1 MQVEIGQKLGKIDK
15 FAKLIIYINRLF
27 IPKSFVKLGKD
38 SNTNGYFFPVV
49 DNSGKT

>member
-15 FAKLIIYINRLF
+15 YAKLTIYINRLF

>member
-1 MQVEIGQKLGKIDK
+1 MQMEIGQKLGKIDK
-15 FAKLIIYINRLF
+15 YAKLIIYINRLF

>member
-1 MQVEIGQKLGKIDK
+1 MQMEIGQKLGKIDK
-15 FAKLIIYINRLF
+15 YARLIIYINRLF

-38 SNTNGYFFPVV
+38 SNTNGYFFPVI

>member
-15 FAKLIIYINRLF
+15 YAKLIIYINRLF

-38 SNTNGYFFPVV
+38 SNTKGYFFPVV

>member
-15 FAKLIIYINRLF
+15 YAKLIIYINRLF
-27 IPKSFVKLGKD
+27 IPKSFVKLGKH
-38 SNTNGYFFPVV
+38 SNINSYFFPVV

>member
-15 FAKLIIYINRLF
+15 YAKLIIYINRLF

-38 SNTNGYFFPVV
+38 SNINGYFFPVV

>member
-15 FAKLIIYINRLF
+15 YAKLIIYINRLF
-27 IPKSFVKLGKD
+27 IPKSFVKLGKH
-38 SNTNGYFFPVV
+38 SNIKGYFFPVV

>member
-15 FAKLIIYINRLF
+15 YARLIIYINRLF

>member
-1 MQVEIGQKLGKIDK
+1 MQMEIGQKLGKIDK
-15 FAKLIIYINRLF
+15 YAKLIIYISRLF

>member
-1 MQVEIGQKLGKIDK
+1 MQMEIGQKLGKIDK
-15 FAKLIIYINRLF
+15 YARLVIYINRLF

>member
-1 MQVEIGQKLGKIDK
+1 MQMEIGQKLGKIDK
-15 FAKLIIYINRLF
+15 YAKLIIYINMLF

>member
-1 MQVEIGQKLGKIDK
+1 MQMEIGQKLGKIDK
-15 FAKLIIYINRLF
+15 YAKLIIYINRLL